1 MTKRDENFYTNIGE
15 KHPLYLIL
23 NKLRTIAFQKLTKQ
37 STNLFLRGKD
47 IISVVPQINGIH
59 EPELTTL
66 INKFSEAG
74 YGDFLIDIGANI
86 GLTSCQNGNNFK
98 EVHMFEP
105 NPLCCHIL
113 AVNTKIALT
122 KSNCEIYPFGLGSED
137 KSVKLTV
144 PKHNWGG
151 AFVNDRSNSYDENIL
166 AGKDGFQH
174 IDPKNYFTIDIKIK
188 NTTIELKA
196 LFEKLSEKNLKRG
209 VIKIDVE
216 GYEPEIL
223 RGIAH
228 ALPKSCSAYIVFE
241 SWDKDF
247 PIDEVKAE
255 FGRDIEVGK
264 ITQNLPWKKEW
275 PKLLKALS
283 LLFSKRISS
292 KISPVV
298 KGEGSGDIVFL
309 VR

>member
-1 MTKRDENFYTNIGE
+1 MRDKNFYMNIGV
-15 KHPLYLIL
+15 KHPLSFFINIL
-23 NKLRTIAFQKLTKQ
+23 KYNAFHKLTKQ
-37 STNLFLRGKD
+37 STDLFLRGRD
-47 IISVVPQINGIH
+47 IISVHPLINGIY

-66 INKFSEAG
+66 INKLSQAG

-86 GLTSCQNGNNFK
+86 GLTSCQNGNNFE

-113 AVNTKIALT
+113 AVNTQIALT
-122 KSNCEIYPFGLGSED
+122 KSNYEIHPYGLGSEE

-151 AFVNDRSNSYDENIL
+151 AFINDGSNSYDEKIL
-166 AGKDGFQH
+166 AGKDGFQS
-174 IDPKNYFTIDIKIK
+174 IDPKNYLTIDVKIK
-188 NTTIELKA
+188 KKTTELKA
-196 LFEKLSEKNLKRG
+196 LFVKLSDKNLNRG

-216 GYEPEIL
+216 GYEQEVL

-228 ALPKSCSAYIVFE
+228 ALPKNCSAYIIFE
-241 SWDKDF
+241 SWDNDF

-264 ITQNLPWKKEW
+264 ITQTWPWKKEW
-275 PKLLKALS
+275 PKIIKALL
-283 LLFSKRISS
+283 LLFSKRIKSN
-292 KISPVV
+292 ISPIV
-298 KGEGSGDIVFL
+298 KGEISGDIVLL
-309 VR
+309 VRL

>member
-1 MTKRDENFYTNIGE
+1 MATRDENFYTNIE
-15 KHPLYLIL
+15 DRHPLSLIF
-23 NKLRTIAFQKLTKQ
+23 NQFRTIAFQKLTKK
-37 STNLFLRGKD
+37 STNLFLRGRD
-47 IISVVPQINGIH
+47 IISVMPSINGIH
-59 EPELTTL
+59 EPELTSL

-74 YGDFLIDIGANI
+74 YGDFLLDIGANI
-86 GLTSCQNGNNFK
+86 GLTSCQNGNNFE

-113 AVNTKIALT
+113 AVNTKIGLN
-122 KSNCEIYPFGLGSED
+122 KPNYEIHPFGLGSEE

-151 AFVNDRSNSYDENIL
+151 AFVNDGSNSYDEEIL
-166 AGKDGFQH
+166 AGKDGFKS
-174 IDPKNYFTIDIKIK
+174 IDPINYFTIDIKIK
-188 NTTIELKA
+188 NTTTELKA
-196 LFEKLSEKNLKRG
+196 LFEKLSKKNLNRG

-216 GYEPEIL
+216 GYEPEVL

-228 ALPKSCSAYIVFE
+228 ALPKSCSVYIVFE
-241 SWDKDF
+241 SWDNNF

-255 FGRDIEVGK
+255 FGRDIKVGK
-264 ITQNLPWKKEW
+264 ITKTWPWKKEW
-275 PKLLKALS
+275 PKLLKAFS

-292 KISPVV
+292 KVSPIV
-298 KGEGSGDIVFL
+298 KGEISGDIVFL